1 MEITHKFSSPADAS
15 ANPDI
20 VDSTKWNDTHDF
32 LGPFVNGV
40 YLGTFTT
47 GGALVDT
54 SQNYLA
60 FTRTGTGTYSADLLS
75 DAYYWSIIA
84 QAWDG
89 SEVHHDVASTVSF
102 DGGGAHVE
110 IRVRTRAGTLVDLT
124 SGTLQVVAVAHGQ

>member
-1 MEITHKFSSPADAS
+1 MEITHKQNSPAS
-15 ANPDI
+15 NSNNPDI
-20 VDSTKWNDTHDF
+20 ISANAWNDTHDF

-60 FTRTGTGTYSADLLS
+60 FTRTGTGTYTADLLS
-75 DAYYWSIIA
+75 DEYYWSIFA

-102 DGGGAHVE
+102 DQNGAHVE

-124 SGTLQVVAVAHGQ
+124 SGTLQVTAVAHGQ